1 MLSLFGSLAPCH
13 MAVLLLAPS
22 AQPAQRPQLPEGS
35 AAERVLATLP
45 DNQPVERLAALDPS
59 KAQAW
64 ATWLQALESAR
75 TSSAAAAHARLCD
88 FALAQGRHERAWEH
102 LVAAQA
108 RPELMAGLLPRFLPG
123 VESLAQ
129 PLSDGA
135 TLRPAL
141 PPRTGRG
148 LPGRIERREMQLQ
161 RLAIG
166 AARVK
171 LAVRVEYEGVIVE
184 LTHQEGPACVV
195 HVEIPQDPD
204 FAFGLEYLDWYP
216 IETPAETPAG
226 AAVGDAASD
235 RARRVELAPGSDT
248 RTLYGR
254 FETRAF
260 DFPRRLPP
268 TKPQLLQREGLA
280 IELLP
285 GDPRR
290 EFFQELAGALALP
303 PLRVDAC
310 VFERGAARPA
320 GIHIDL
326 AQPADQPRRLALLAE
341 AIESF
346 LLQP

>member
-13 MAVLLLAPS
+13 MALLLLAPS

-45 DNQPVERLAALDPS
+45 DNQPVERLAALDPA

-64 ATWLQALESAR
+64 AAWLQALESSR
-75 TSSAAAAHARLCD
+75 KSHAADAHARLCD
-88 FALAQGRHERAWEH
+88 FALAQGRYERAWEH

-108 RPELMAGLLPRFLPG
+108 RPQLLAGLLPRFLPG

-141 PPRTGRG
+141 PPLTGRG
-148 LPGRIERREMQLQ
+148 LPGRIERREMQLE

-216 IETPAETPAG
+216 IEPPTG
-226 AAVGDAASD
+226 AAGTN
-235 RARRVELAPGSDT
+235 RARRVELTPGSDT

-254 FETRAF
+254 FEPRTF

-280 IELLP
+280 LELLP

-303 PLRVDAC
+303 PLSVDAC

>member
-1 MLSLFGSLAPCH
+1 

-22 AQPAQRPQLPEGS
+22 AQSAQRPQLPEGS

-45 DNQPVERLAALDPS
+45 DNQPLERLPALDPS
-59 KAQAW
+59 HAQAW

-75 TSSAAAAHARLCD
+75 TGGAAAAHAQLCD
-88 FALAQGRHERAWEH
+88 FALSQGRYERAWEH

-148 LPGRIERREMQLQ
+148 LPGRIERREMQLE

-216 IETPAETPAG
+216 IETPAGNALGEAG
-226 AAVGDAASD
+226 SG

-254 FETRAF
+254 FEPRAF

-268 TKPQLLQREGLA
+268 AKPELLQREGLA

-290 EFFQELAGALALP
+290 EFFQELAGAFARA

-310 VFERGAARPA
+310 IFERGATRPA

-326 AQPADQPRRLALLAE
+326 ARPQDQPRRLALLAD
-341 AIESF
+341 AIEAFVSRN
-346 LLQP
+346 

>member
-1 MLSLFGSLAPCH
+1 
-13 MAVLLLAPS
+13 
-22 AQPAQRPQLPEGS
+22 
-35 AAERVLATLP
+35 
-45 DNQPVERLAALDPS
+45 
-59 KAQAW
+59 
-64 ATWLQALESAR
+64 
-75 TSSAAAAHARLCD
+75 
-88 FALAQGRHERAWEH
+88 
-102 LVAAQA
+102 
-108 RPELMAGLLPRFLPG
+108 MAGLLPRFLPG

-148 LPGRIERREMQLQ
+148 LPGRIEQRQMQMESLP
-161 RLAIG
+161 IG
-166 AARVK
+166 AARIK

-195 HVEIPQDPD
+195 QVEIPQDPD
-204 FAFGLEYLDWYP
+204 FVFGLEYLDWYP
-216 IETPAETPAG
+216 IEPQPG
-226 AAVGDAASD
+226 AAATD
-235 RARRVELAPGSDT
+235 RARRVELEPGSDP

-254 FETRAF
+254 FEPRTF
-260 DFPRRLPP
+260 DFPRRLPAA
-268 TKPQLLQREGLA
+268 KPQLLQREGLA
-280 IELLP
+280 LELLP

-290 EFFQELAGALALP
+290 EFFQELGSALSRP
-303 PLRVDAC
+303 PLSVDAC
-310 VFERGAARPA
+310 VFERGAVRPS